1 MCRIKELR
9 EEKNI
14 SKAELAKLIDLKVYE
29 PSDIDNV
36 DDYRKLDQEQVEKI
50 AMFFGVTVAYL
61 KGNIQNLSKKERE
74 YRKKLKQLSQYQLDM
89 IESNFVYSN
98 EFSEEYA
105 QTLAATAQLC
115 IAANLIRV
123 TETIEEVSDH
133 LYELNDTIHSYGLAS
148 LR

>member
-14 SKAELAKLIDLKVYE
+14 TKAELAKLIELEVDE

-36 DDYRKLDQEQVEKI
+36 DDYRKLDQKQVEKI

-61 KGNIQNLSKKERE
+61 KGNIQNLSKEERE
-74 YRKKLKQLSQYQLDM
+74 YRKKIKEAAQK
-89 IESNFVYSN
+89 EFENFKANCPYDDFDDAISPRVS
-98 EFSEEYA
+98 A
-105 QTLAATAQLC
+105 MAQLC

>member
-14 SKAELAKLIDLKVYE
+14 SKAELAKLIELEVDE

-50 AMFFGVTVAYL
+50 AMLFGVTVAYL
-61 KGNIQNLSKKERE
+61 KGNIQYLSKEERE
-74 YRKKLKQLSQYQLDM
+74 YRKKIKEAAQK
-89 IESNFVYSN
+89 EFENFKANCPYDDFDDAISPRVS
-98 EFSEEYA
+98 A
-105 QTLAATAQLC
+105 MAQLC

-133 LYELNDTIHSYGLAS
+133 LYELNDTIHSYGVAS

>member
-14 SKAELAKLIDLKVYE
+14 SKAELAKLIGLKVYE

-50 AMFFGVTVAYL
+50 AMLFGVTVAYL
-61 KGNIQNLSKKERE
+61 KGNIQNLSKEERE
-74 YRKKLKQLSQYQLDM
+74 YRKKIKEAAQK
-89 IESNFVYSN
+89 EFENFKANCPYDDFDDAISPRVS
-98 EFSEEYA
+98 A
-105 QTLAATAQLC
+105 MAQLC

>member
-14 SKAELAKLIDLKVYE
+14 SKAELAKLIELEVDE

-50 AMFFGVTVAYL
+50 AMLFGVTVAYL
-61 KGNIQNLSKKERE
+61 KGNIQYLSKEERE
-74 YRKKLKQLSQYQLDM
+74 YRKKIKEAAQK
-89 IESNFVYSN
+89 EFENFKANCPYDDFDDAISPRVS
-98 EFSEEYA
+98 A
-105 QTLAATAQLC
+105 MAQLC

>member
-14 SKAELAKLIDLKVYE
+14 SKAELAKLIELEVDE

-50 AMFFGVTVAYL
+50 AMLFGVTVPYL
-61 KGNIQNLSKKERE
+61 KGNIQYLSKEERE
-74 YRKKLKQLSQYQLDM
+74 YRKKIKEAAQK
-89 IESNFVYSN
+89 EFENFKANCPYDDFDDAISPRVS
-98 EFSEEYA
+98 A
-105 QTLAATAQLC
+105 MAQLC

>member
-14 SKAELAKLIDLKVYE
+14 TKAELAKLIELEVDE

-50 AMFFGVTVAYL
+50 AMLFGVTVAYL
-61 KGNIQNLSKKERE
+61 KGNIQNLSKEERE
-74 YRKKLKQLSQYQLDM
+74 YRNKIKEAAQK
-89 IESNFVYSN
+89 EFENFKANCPYDDFDDAISPRVS
-98 EFSEEYA
+98 A
-105 QTLAATAQLC
+105 MAQLC

>member
-14 SKAELAKLIDLKVYE
+14 SKAELAKLIELKVYE

-61 KGNIQNLSKKERE
+61 KGNIQKLSKEERE
-74 YRKKLKQLSQYQLDM
+74 YRKKIKEAAQK
-89 IESNFVYSN
+89 EFENFKANCPYDDFDDAISPRVS
-98 EFSEEYA
+98 A
-105 QTLAATAQLC
+105 MAQLC

>member
-14 SKAELAKLIDLKVYE
+14 SKAELAKLIELEVDE

-36 DDYRKLDQEQVEKI
+36 DDYRKLDQKQVEKI

-61 KGNIQNLSKKERE
+61 KGNIQNFSKEERE
-74 YRKKLKQLSQYQLDM
+74 YRKKIKEAAQK
-89 IESNFVYSN
+89 EFENFKANCPYDDFDDAISPRVS
-98 EFSEEYA
+98 A
-105 QTLAATAQLC
+105 MAQLC

>member
-14 SKAELAKLIDLKVYE
+14 SKEKLAKLIELEVDE

-50 AMFFGVTVAYL
+50 AMLFGVTVAYL
-61 KGNIQNLSKKERE
+61 KGNIQNLSKEERE
-74 YRKKLKQLSQYQLDM
+74 YRKKIKEAAQK
-89 IESNFVYSN
+89 EFENFKANCPYDDFDDAISPRVS
-98 EFSEEYA
+98 A
-105 QTLAATAQLC
+105 MAQLC

-123 TETIEEVSDH
+123 TETIEEVSDR